1 MTLDSSHPLIPPI
14 TNFALNDLLLYTHEC
29 NIGEI
34 AYFKVDINLIE
45 KLPFATLG
53 LIWNANS
60 SHHDSFWMQCDLS
73 RILREKFAFKSIGAI
88 LGMIDNNVES
98 VKIVGT
104 RDMNMDSK
112 TKTIFDEIDYTN
124 QNFLNKFTKP
134 YFNDVQENFIFDPFE
149 RSRTLHYRHKCIKNG
164 SKLK

>member
-1 MTLDSSHPLIPPI
+1 MQHRRNCIFQSRYKFNRKPSVCLFRS
-14 TNFALNDLLLYTHEC
+14 DL
-29 NIGEI
+29 
-34 AYFKVDINLIE
+34 
-45 KLPFATLG
+45 
-53 LIWNANS
+53 NANS
-60 SHHDSFWMQCDLS
+60 SHHSNIQNDSFWMQCDFS
-73 RILREKFAFKSIGAI
+73 RILRENFAFKSFEAI
-88 LGMIDNNVES
+88 LGIIGNNVES

-149 RSRTLHYRHKCIKNG
+149 RSRTLQYRNKCIKNR
-164 SKLK
+164 SKLKC